1 MTTEKTMLS
10 DIDDEIENEDA
21 AVVDSG
27 ETAEKSEKSE
37 KKIGRS
43 RKKKKTRFFKPM
55 LVMLVICFCVF
66 AVADIV
72 SQQAQI
78 EQLRQ
83 ETDAM
88 AEKIDEAKKLNDEYT
103 EMLNADESEFMEKVA
118 VEQLGYAYP
127 NERRFYIVNGSDN

>member
-10 DIDDEIENEDA
+10 DIDDEIENDDA

-83 ETDAM
+83 ETDTM